1 MSKKKHLTKRQ
12 KMRKRRKRI
21 LITELVVLLLLSG
34 FLFAWLK
41 LGLINFEK
49 MGEIATN
56 DLDAETE
63 AMLQG
68 YTTIA
73 LFGVDNR

>member
-34 FLFAWLK
+34 FLLNTDSIDKEKISDFVDEINK
-41 LGLINFEK
+41 L
-49 MGEIATN
+49 
-56 DLDAETE
+56 
-63 AMLQG
+63 
-68 YTTIA
+68 
-73 LFGVDNR
+73 